1 MVSSSVGHLVGL
13 LQSVE
18 EGLEAGEVSHQLE
31 YPQDPH
37 HADQADHLP
46 SLPDNL
52 EVLQP
57 LEDEGE
63 VEGDD
68 GEQVDEVHGA
78 LDELE
83 LVGAD
88 GEPHEVLQGEEH
100 HHEVVDEVYDVG
112 QQGELQVALGVLLQL
127 LKRMPNCQWRFCLYS
142 DGCSHLRGG
151 DDEGDGADEDHREAE
166 QGQEL
171 GEAARP
177 RVPKE
182 RVWMVVSG

>member
-1 MVSSSVGHLVGL
+1 MSD
-13 LQSVE
+13 
-18 EGLEAGEVSHQLE
+18 QLE
-31 YPQDPH
+31 YPQYPH
-37 HADQADHLP
+37 HANKTDHLP

-88 GEPHEVLQGEEH
+88 GESHEVLQGEEH
-100 HHEVVDEVYDVG
+100 HHEVVDEVDDVG
-112 QQGELQVALGVLLQL
+112 QQRELQVALGVLLQL
-127 LKRMPNCQWRFCLYS
+127 LKRVPNYQWRFC
-142 DGCSHLRGG
+142 
-151 DDEGDGADEDHREAE
+151 
-166 QGQEL
+166 
-171 GEAARP
+171 
-177 RVPKE
+177 
-182 RVWMVVSG
+182 